1 MPLST
6 EKDNRG
12 RVVYTDTGHG
22 SKVTRPVL
30 TLPDMEEDDLLET
43 LFVGADTLARGVDVR
58 AEHEAWFKERRSAQ
72 AEHAPAAAPNG
83 YDGPADADDPT
94 QQYTDEMPY

>member
-6 EKDNRG
+6 EKDAKG

-30 TLPDMEEDDLLET
+30 VLPDMDEDDLLET
-43 LFVGADTLARGVDVR
+43 LFVGADVLMRGVDIR
-58 AEHEAWFKERRSAQ
+58 AEYEAWFKERRSAQ
-72 AEHAPAAAPNG
+72 VDSAAPSANG

-94 QQYTDEMPY
+94 QQYADEMPF